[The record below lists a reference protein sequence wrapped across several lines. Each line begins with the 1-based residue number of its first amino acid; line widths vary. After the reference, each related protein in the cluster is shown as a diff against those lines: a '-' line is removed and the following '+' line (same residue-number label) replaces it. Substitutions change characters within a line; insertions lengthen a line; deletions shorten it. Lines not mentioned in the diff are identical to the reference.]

1 MDSIATSPWLQ
12 AFWSIV
18 IGALGGVACALLGC
32 FLILKRLS
40 LLGDAIGHGVLPGIA
55 VAVLLTGQLGGVG
68 IVLGAMAFGV
78 LTAFLTELLST
89 GCQVTED
96 ASLGVVFTS
105 LFAAGVVLI
114 SVFLSHYDLDP
125 GCVLMGN
132 FTNALFVTID
142 WNGLEIPRAVPNLL
156 LALGLTVAFVTLFWK
171 ELKIS
176 SFDPA
181 LASAMGYPAALLHY
195 LFVALVA
202 ACTVTAFESMGSI
215 LVLAMLVVPPATA
228 NLLTDRLAVML
239 LWAAGLAVSAS
250 VFGYL
255 LASRWVFPSG
265 CNVAGMIATVAGGQF
280 VLVLL
285 LAPRHGIL
293 ARFWRHWRLALR
305 IAGEEILGSLYRTEE
320 AGQLPTRITLKEH
333 VLPGWLVKLAFAR
346 LRRHGWIESIGVEL
360 WQLTA
365 TGRKQGE
372 SIVRAHRL
380 WEAFLGQNFE
390 LPLDHLHAPAARMEH
405 FIGPQLQTELAAQL
419 QEPNVD
425 PHGKQIP

>member
-1 MDSIATSPWLQ
+1 MDSIATSPLLQ
-12 AFWSIV
+12 ALWSIV

-55 VAVLLTGQLGGVG
+55 VAVLLTGQLGGIG
-68 IVLGAMAFGV
+68 IVLGAMAFGL

-114 SVFLSHYDLDP
+114 SVFLSHFDLDP

-228 NLLTDRLAVML
+228 HLLTDRLAAML

-255 LASRWVFPSG
+255 LASRWVFA
-265 CNVAGMIATVAGGQF
+265 CNVAGMIATVAGVQF

-285 LAPRHGIL
+285 MAPRHGLL
-293 ARFWRHWRLALR
+293 ARFLRQWRLALR

-320 AGQLPTRITLKEH
+320 KDQPPAAITLKEH
-333 VLPGWLVKLAFAR
+333 VLPGWLVRLAFVR
-346 LRRHGWIESIGVEL
+346 LRRHGWIDSIGAGL
-360 WQLTA
+360 WRLTA
-365 TGRKQGE
+365 AGRAQAE
-372 SIVRAHRL
+372 SVVRAHRL

-405 FIGPQLQTELAAQL
+405 FIGPQLQSELAAQL
-419 QEPNVD
+419 QEPHVD